1 MEEEIFKMLTDA
13 VLSGNVKLAIKA
25 SNKVIEEN
33 IDAYEAIMKG
43 CAEAMRIAGEKFEK
57 HEIYVPEL
65 LISARAMNSAIDIL
79 KPHMKT
85 EMQTNS
91 GKIVLGVVEGDIH
104 DIGKNLVKLMLETS
118 GFEVIDLGKDVP
130 VDTFI
135 EKAKEVDA
143 DLIGLSA
150 LMTTS
155 MQTMEQIVKKAKESN
170 IRAKILIGGA
180 PVSKD
185 FAEKIQADGYA
196 ADAVEAVKV
205 AKELIR
211 GER

>member
-1 MEEEIFKMLTDA
+1 MLTDA